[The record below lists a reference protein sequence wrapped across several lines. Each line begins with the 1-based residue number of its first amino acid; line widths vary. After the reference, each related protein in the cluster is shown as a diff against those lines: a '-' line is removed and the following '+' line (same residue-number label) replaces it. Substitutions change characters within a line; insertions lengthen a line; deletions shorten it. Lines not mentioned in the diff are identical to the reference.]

1 MISTRCTK
9 LVEIQ
14 SRIVTLHQNERVF
27 PEDICLDLP
36 LPNQTLAK
44 ILRRKK
50 IQSLEE
56 KERDTAHYFEFRNLF
71 EKSYYKIYDFLIQP
85 KIEKAI
91 SDYH

>member
-1 MISTRCTK
+1 MFRLTFTK
-9 LVEIQ
+9 SNI
-14 SRIVTLHQNERVF
+14 
-27 PEDICLDLP
+27 
-36 LPNQTLAK
+36 AK

-56 KERDTAHYFEFRNLF
+56 KERDTAHYFEFRNPF

-91 SDYH
+91 SDFSLK